1 MSAAKV
7 RKALKILASPARA
20 NHALRFFKTGKGEY
34 GEGDKFIGVTMP
46 VLRKLAKESIHLN
59 ISQLEILLHS
69 KIHEERMLALLI
81 LMQQFNLAKKD
92 NNKKQQ
98 EIIFN
103 FYLSQTSYI
112 NNWDLVDVTC
122 RDIIGG
128 FLLEKTKK
136 RKDILIHLSKSDHL
150 WEKRISI
157 VCTWQF
163 IRENQFD
170 YTLRI
175 SKILLKDEHDL
186 IHKAVGWML
195 REVGKK
201 DLQTLMM
208 FLQQHYKKMPRTML
222 RYAIEKLEED
232 IRQDFLKGRIT

>member
-1 MSAAKV
+1 MSASKA
-7 RKALKILASPARA
+7 RKALKNLADPVKAT
-20 NHALRFFKTGKGEY
+20 HALHFFKTGKGEY

-46 VLRKLAKESIHLN
+46 MLRKLAKNFIHLN
-59 ISQLEILLHS
+59 ITQLEILLHS
-69 KIHEERMLALLI
+69 KTHEERMLALLI
-81 LMQQFNLAKKD
+81 LMQQFNLAKK
-92 NNKKQQ
+92 NNNNQQ
-98 EIIFN
+98 QGIIFN
-103 FYLSQTSYI
+103 YYLSQSSYI
-112 NNWDLVDVTC
+112 NNWDLVDVSC
-122 RDIIGG
+122 RDIVGG
-128 FLLEKTKK
+128 FLLDKPKK
-136 RKDILIHLSKSDHL
+136 QKDILIRLSQSENL

-175 SKILLKDEHDL
+175 SKALLKDDHDL

-201 DLQTLMM
+201 DIQILMT

-232 IRQDFLKGRIT
+232 IRQDFLKGRV

>member
-1 MSAAKV
+1 MSAAKA
-7 RKALKILASPARA
+7 RKALKILANPARA
-20 NHALRFFKTGKGEY
+20 KHALRFFKTGKGEY

-46 VLRKLAKESIHLN
+46 ILRKLAQEFKHLD
-59 ISQLEILLHS
+59 IRQLEILLHS
-69 KIHEERMLALLI
+69 KTHEERMLALLI
-81 LMQQFNLAKKD
+81 LMQQFNFAKKN
-92 NNKKQQ
+92 NNKQQQ

-103 FYLSQTSYI
+103 YYLSQTGYI
-112 NNWDLVDVTC
+112 NNWDLVDVSC
-122 RDIIGG
+122 RDIVGG
-128 FLLEKTKK
+128 FLLDKTKK
-136 RKDILIHLSKSDHL
+136 QKDILINLSKSDYL

-201 DLQTLMM
+201 DLQTLMI
-208 FLQQHYKKMPRTML
+208 FLQQHYNKMPRTML

-232 IRQDFLKGRIT
+232 IRQCFLKGRV